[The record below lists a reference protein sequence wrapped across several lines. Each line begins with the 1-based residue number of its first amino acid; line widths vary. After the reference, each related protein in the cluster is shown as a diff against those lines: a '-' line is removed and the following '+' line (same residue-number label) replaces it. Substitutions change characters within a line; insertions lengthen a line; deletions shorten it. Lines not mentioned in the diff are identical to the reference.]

1 MVSLPQGWL
10 PSYSHHVPKVF
21 PAVLKSQLQ
30 PGREAEKY
38 GRADE
43 AADEGNFMKNDYVP
57 PILSSQEKVDFLKK
71 CCASPILRFILHLL
85 SDRHQDTLCSWYGGP
100 FGVKIWNTRKF
111 TDSYNAAMGTKM
123 NFTNI
128 SRALQACEHIT
139 MAAVRL
145 WKRLKQGE
153 YSFFPGYTGHGL
165 PHIPLSAMP
174 RDVPAQFPF
183 ERKGIIKSPQT
194 WSTEGYDSTENT
206 SFAFFICSFSLYQQ
220 QIGRQKIFNTWRR
233 QTMPVRWPAEHTRT
247 WSHNKFKKRIALV
260 LLVVSL
266 LTTVICVHIL
276 LHNDQFSM
284 KALQSSKRHIFD
296 KGSAK
301 FPKRHNMNEC
311 PPYYGKIT
319 VFVVH
324 NEQLNTG
331 LYDVAQRSL
340 KCYLKTVNYTLL
352 MVDIN
357 NDPVVNES
365 CSLHKSVFYTKH
377 CAVNQYLYE
386 TDWMLVLDADTG
398 VVNPDHCIEE
408 YIDDR
413 VDVILIE
420 RFFNWEF
427 SAGNYLVCELF

>member
-1 MVSLPQGWL
+1 
-10 PSYSHHVPKVF
+10 
-21 PAVLKSQLQ
+21 
-30 PGREAEKY
+30 
-38 GRADE
+38 
-43 AADEGNFMKNDYVP
+43 
-57 PILSSQEKVDFLKK
+57 
-71 CCASPILRFILHLL
+71 
-85 SDRHQDTLCSWYGGP
+85 
-100 FGVKIWNTRKF
+100 
-111 TDSYNAAMGTKM
+111 
-123 NFTNI
+123 
-128 SRALQACEHIT
+128 
-139 MAAVRL
+139 
-145 WKRLKQGE
+145 
-153 YSFFPGYTGHGL
+153 
-165 PHIPLSAMP
+165 
-174 RDVPAQFPF
+174 
-183 ERKGIIKSPQT
+183 
-194 WSTEGYDSTENT
+194 DSTENT

-427 SAGNYLVCELF
+427 SAGNYLIKNSPFGHHFLRAWTDFEFKQNDETWHGFDQGGLMLVLLQLLVPNVEPIYDICERLWKTATGYATFMSMVTCVREALGSRRLWPGKVRIYNKAHGFVRDGWSTGQNWAPKDFMFHGWKAVKGQKEHPFSKIPDPAECGSGLQGWHWINSKRRTIEELRSLLKESEQRYREIFPNQARVVPFVDIFNVSSCYPHCETV